1 METQSSASSSNNDNE
16 NIESANKDGTA
27 TEKTKLR
34 QEIKE
39 LRNIIK
45 QHERNLQ
52 TRFKDIEDHV
62 TKRSLQNFET
72 FLTFSKLL
80 NVKVALKNDLYRFAG
95 FRCVKFRKNE
105 SVFNFTSTNEKQT
118 DNTQAVQIFVQDG
131 KAKLGKWIMPVS
143 IDIKNILS
151 KTPIDKLKKLTA
163 FIKNCKH
170 NVDCYTSRQEQF
182 LSLKEHMSSIR
193 HCTLQSD
200 MGFKQISLE
209 LYGVHNS
216 ENNNYMNLI
225 IHLLYHQDTARP
237 YKVQIDTINGNKL
250 NNDIKQRLK
259 TYFKKFKMTDLQT
272 AFDEIL
278 SEDNSIFTWMQEDDT
293 ESLLELN
300 DTSSSDEN
308 FITQL
313 QSERTSSLRKS
324 RKKRELKKKWSKRIR
339 QKTTENTT
347 LPKDSLED
355 NQETNHLN
363 AKKRRTKSPQQ
374 ILIKKKKTEKTTSVL
389 KQKKINK
396 NPIEIT
402 PFHKSKVKLKQ
413 TKLNFQT
420 QAATTSNANQISSSE
435 SKLGNKPDSE
445 RSKIPKLIT
454 STPLHR
460 KIRNI
465 PLSPTLEI
473 NDITRIDTTKKIANR
488 LNSLDLLDHS
498 KDSDELGNKRTSEK
512 KTPEKKNSEKK
523 IPEKKSSE
531 KKTPEKKS
539 SEKKTPEKKTPEK
552 VDRLLRSS
560 MKPPKSS
567 KVLKA
572 YSMLTRSIK
581 K

>member
-16 NIESANKDGTA
+16 NIESVNKA
-27 TEKTKLR
+27 TEKTNLR
-34 QEIKE
+34 QEIKK

-45 QHERNLQ
+45 QHEQNLQ
-52 TRFKDIEDHV
+52 TRFKDIEDHM
-62 TKRSLQNFET
+62 TKRPLQNLET
-72 FLTFSKLL
+72 SLTFSKLL
-80 NVKVALKNDLYRFAG
+80 NVALKNDLYRFAG
-95 FRCVKFRKNE
+95 FRCVKFQKDE

-118 DNTQAVQIFVQDG
+118 DNTQAVQIFIQDE
-131 KAKLGKWIMPVS
+131 KTKLGKWIMPVS
-143 IDIKNILS
+143 ININNILS

-170 NVDCYTSRQEQF
+170 NVDCYTARQEQF
-182 LSLKEHMSSIR
+182 LSLKEHMSSMK

-209 LYGVHNS
+209 LYGIHNS
-216 ENNNYMNLI
+216 ENNSYMNLI

-237 YKVQIDTINGNKL
+237 YKVQIDTTNGNKL
-250 NNDIKQRLK
+250 NIDIKQRLK
-259 TYFKKFKMTDLQT
+259 TYFKKFKMSDLQT
-272 AFDEIL
+272 AFNEIL
-278 SEDNSIFTWMQEDDT
+278 SEDNSTFTWMQEDDT

-300 DTSSSDEN
+300 NTSSSDEN

-313 QSERTSSLRKS
+313 QSERMSSLRKLQ
-324 RKKRELKKKWSKRIR
+324 KKRELKKKWSERIR
-339 QKTTENTT
+339 QKTTENTIS
-347 LPKDSLED
+347 PGDSLED
-355 NQETNHLN
+355 NQETNHSN
-363 AKKRRTKSPQQ
+363 AKKRRIKSPQRV
-374 ILIKKKKTEKTTSVL
+374 LIKKKKVEKAVL

-402 PFHKSKVKLKQ
+402 PFHKSNVKLKQ

-445 RSKIPKLIT
+445 QSKIPELIT
-454 STPLHR
+454 STPLYR

-473 NDITRIDTTKKIANR
+473 NDITCIDTTKKTTNR
-488 LNSLDLLDHS
+488 LDSLDLLDYS
-498 KDSDELGNKRTSEK
+498 KDSDELRNKKTSEK
-512 KTPEKKNSEKK
+512 KTPEKK
-523 IPEKKSSE
+523 IPEKKTPKKKISE
-531 KKTPEKKS
+531 KKTPEKETT
-539 SEKKTPEKKTPEK
+539 EKKMPKK

-567 KVLKA
+567 KILKA
-572 YSMLTRSIK
+572 YSRHTRSKKIK
-581 K
+581 NKK